1 MPGMRLLFSAV
12 FRCHENAYLVKNA
25 RGGFMRQ
32 SAIAVEVTGEEKF
45 P

>member
-25 RGGFMRQ
+25 RGVRQ